1 MKKHKKNID
10 EKINLILLSKIGK
23 VTKPNKISLNG
34 KSSPVIDGLT
44 GEQRFFFGS
53 AQADRVKFRKEID
66 AMRVATDPHS
76 PSRYRIDGV
85 FVNMPSFH
93 EAFETQEGD
102 KMFRNKDEIIK
113 IW

>member
-1 MKKHKKNID
+1 
-10 EKINLILLSKIGK
+10 
-23 VTKPNKISLNG
+23 
-34 KSSPVIDGLT
+34 
-44 GEQRFFFGS
+44 
-53 AQADRVKFRKEID
+53 
-66 AMRVATDPHS
+66 MRVATDPHS